1 MRAVDK
7 AYTAVRSGIIEGRYE
22 PNARITEQEVAA
34 AAGVSR
40 TPAREA
46 LRRLHAEGLVI
57 FTPNVGA
64 VIAQW
69 TQADADE
76 IFDLRVLLESYAA
89 AQAARLITAESLD
102 QMRRSAEAQLLEARE
117 RSDGYLERISVL
129 NSQFHRLLLSAAN
142 SPRLEQ
148 ALMALLEAP
157 LIMKTFRRY
166 SVDSLERSALHH
178 LELVQAFEARDPD
191 WAASVMRSHILAAK
205 VAIKPN
211 SI

>member
-102 QMRRSAEAQLLEARE
+102 QMRRSAEAQLREARE

>member
-7 AYTAVRSGIIEGRYE
+7 AYAAVRSGIIEGRYE
-22 PNARITEQEVAA
+22 PNTRITEQEVAA

-46 LRRLHAEGLVI
+46 LRRLHAEGLLI

-64 VIAQW
+64 VVAEW

-76 IFDLRVLLESYAA
+76 IFDLRALLESHAA
-89 AQAARLITAESLD
+89 SRAARLVADSTLREMRQCALD
-102 QMRRSAEAQLLEARE
+102 QLQEARQRTE
-117 RSDGYLERISVL
+117 GHLDRISAL
-129 NSQFHRLLLSAAN
+129 NSKFHRLLLSAAD
-142 SPRLEQ
+142 SPRLAH
-148 ALMALLEAP
+148 ALTSLLEAP

-166 SVDSLERSALHH
+166 SIASLERSALHH
-178 LELVQAFEARDPD
+178 LELVQAFEARDPE

-211 SI
+211 

>member
-1 MRAVDK
+1 
-7 AYTAVRSGIIEGRYE
+7 
-22 PNARITEQEVAA
+22 
-34 AAGVSR
+34 
-40 TPAREA
+40 
-46 LRRLHAEGLVI
+46 
-57 FTPNVGA
+57 
-64 VIAQW
+64 
-69 TQADADE
+69 
-76 IFDLRVLLESYAA
+76 
-89 AQAARLITAESLD
+89 
-102 QMRRSAEAQLLEARE
+102 
-117 RSDGYLERISVL
+117 VL

>member
-1 MRAVDK
+1 LRAVDK

>member
-1 MRAVDK
+1 LRAVDK
-7 AYTAVRSGIIEGRYE
+7 AYSAVRSGIIEGRYE

-89 AQAARLITAESLD
+89 AQAARLIAGDVID
-102 QMRRSAEAQLLEARE
+102 QMRISAEAQLVEARE

-148 ALMALLEAP
+148 ALAALLEAP

-178 LELVQAFEARDPD
+178 LELVQAFEARDAD

-205 VAIKPN
+205 VAIKP
-211 SI
+211 SSR